1 MYEVSVLQGTI
12 VMLVL
17 ITVGFVTEGV
27 MTKKVN
33 KSYDIEDCTRR
44 QEFIMKNFFMLSL
57 FLIIISTILASYKL
71 YVPIFLS
78 WLFLV
83 SFGYF
88 AVGFVLNIERF
99 SQMAKFNMFAAI
111 LLLGLGFANDTLVG
125 SDLTYLSVVQI
136 FIIIGLVI
144 LPAQVAWFQ
153 KREGK

>member
-1 MYEVSVLQGTI
+1 
-12 VMLVL
+12 
-17 ITVGFVTEGV
+17 
-27 MTKKVN
+27 
-33 KSYDIEDCTRR
+33 
-44 QEFIMKNFFMLSL
+44 
-57 FLIIISTILASYKL
+57 
-71 YVPIFLS
+71 
-78 WLFLV
+78 LV

>member
-1 MYEVSVLQGTI
+1 
-12 VMLVL
+12 
-17 ITVGFVTEGV
+17 
-27 MTKKVN
+27 
-33 KSYDIEDCTRR
+33 
-44 QEFIMKNFFMLSL
+44 
-57 FLIIISTILASYKL
+57 
-71 YVPIFLS
+71 
-78 WLFLV
+78 LV

-111 LLLGLGFANDTLVG
+111 LLLGLGFVNDTLVG
-125 SDLTYLSVVQI
+125 SDLTYLSVVQV